1 MKITLIGATG
11 LVGSAVLKELDE
23 RGDTVTAIT
32 RHAENIPA
40 GENITA
46 KSVDVRDTAAL
57 AEALHGTHAII
68 SAYNPGWTNPNY
80 REDFFVATRSIIAA
94 AKQARVNR
102 VLIVGGAGSL
112 WVNGAQ
118 LVDSPQFPEA
128 YRSAAAAVR
137 DYLEEL
143 KTEQELDWVFLS
155 PAIEFGPIGATER
168 TGTYRT
174 GLEEPVFDAE
184 GRSRISAADLAI
196 AIVDEIEKP
205 AHHRQRFTVGY

>member
-102 VLIVGGAGSL
+102 EHVEPSGEVERIL
-112 WVNGAQ
+112 AQ
-118 LVDSPQFPEA
+118 LWAEVLGVARVGRHDGFFELGGHSLLAVKLLEQMRRHGLRA
-128 YRSAAAAVR
+128 SVSALFLAPTLAEFAANV
-137 DYLEEL
+137 EEI
-143 KTEQELDWVFLS
+143 
-155 PAIEFGPIGATER
+155 IEVV
-168 TGTYRT
+168 
-174 GLEEPVFDAE
+174 L
-184 GRSRISAADLAI
+184 
-196 AIVDEIEKP
+196 
-205 AHHRQRFTVGY
+205 